1 MAMHNPRPWVTPQ
14 EVKDFSERESV
25 KNRSDE
31 RLIIDIFRAENYVI
45 AYTRNR
51 FDNPERFP
59 EIPKAVRIAVIM
71 LAEHY
76 AVSSTPSA
84 DGSNADGRFKSERFD
99 DYSYT
104 LADGG
109 ELIDRLD
116 LGPLLDEYI
125 CREEVRPNTVMRMRR
140 L

>member
-1 MAMHNPRPWVTPQ
+1 MVVHNPRPWVTPA
-14 EVKDFSERESV
+14 EVREFTERKSV
-25 KNRSDE
+25 ENRTDE
-31 RLIIDIFRAENYVI
+31 RLKIDIFRAENYVI

-51 FDNPERFP
+51 FNDPERFP
-59 EIPKAVRIAVIM
+59 TLPEAVRIAVIM

-76 AVSSTPSA
+76 AQTSSGNDKVS
-84 DGSNADGRFKSERFD
+84 GRYKSERFD

-116 LGPLLDEYI
+116 LGPLLDDYI
-125 CREEVRPNTVMRMRR
+125 CREPNGNVVMRMRR